1 MVDVPDPP
9 TPNSEDNDEPEEEEE
24 SNSNSPA
31 TDSDDQVFDI
41 EREKSPVPAK
51 IHHLF
56 VKVPP
61 KQTAKFERM
70 VRRNRTLEHEVK
82 VYTELLRDL
91 KAFIH
96 ERLPRNPIQLNI
108 PKLYHGFTDLLEQSS
123 KQAHAKSEG
132 HLGLGN
138 QFDVRD
144 QSVLVIEDLTE
155 RGFMSKDWFKYKLNH
170 QEVLLSLTE
179 LAKFHACGLAYR
191 MSLKE
196 EIDEKY
202 PYLDDDLYTSNMAK
216 ELLAKY
222 LDSYL
227 HFLTYL
233 DPSIQVTNF
242 F

>member
-9 TPNSEDNDEPEEEEE
+9 QDEDSSESSDNDGP
-24 SNSNSPA
+24 
-31 TDSDDQVFDI
+31 VLDI
-41 EREKSPVPAK
+41 QRSKSPVPAK

-82 VYTELLRDL
+82 VYAELLRDL
-91 KAFIH
+91 QTFIN
-96 ERLPRNPIQLNI
+96 ERLPRNPIKLNI
-108 PKLYHGFTDLLEQSS
+108 PKLYHGFTDLENETKPNL
-123 KQAHAKSEG
+123 
-132 HLGLGN
+132 LGQP
-138 QFDVRD
+138 QFNVRD

-155 RGFMSKDWFKYKLNH
+155 KGFMSKDWFKYKLDH
-170 QEVLLSLTE
+170 DEVLLALE
-179 LAKFHACGLAYR
+179 EMAKFHACGLAYR

-233 DPSIQVTNF
+233 DPSIQVLF
-242 F
+242 

>member
-9 TPNSEDNDEPEEEEE
+9 PAEANHVEDDGANKDEL
-24 SNSNSPA
+24 
-31 TDSDDQVFDI
+31 DDL
-41 EREKSPVPAK
+41 ERSKSPVPAK

-82 VYTELLRDL
+82 VYHELLRDL
-91 KAFIH
+91 QKFIA
-96 ERLPRNPIQLNI
+96 ERLPRNPIQLRI
-108 PKLYHGFTDLLEQSS
+108 PKLYHGFKDIQEKMNTLLGPQIMT
-123 KQAHAKSEG
+123 
-132 HLGLGN
+132 
-138 QFDVRD
+138 VRE

-155 RGFMSKDWFKYKLNH
+155 KGFASKDWFKYKLSH
-170 QEVLLSLTE
+170 EEVKLSLTE

-196 EIDEKY
+196 DIDEKY
-202 PYLDDDLYTSNMAK
+202 PYLEDDLYTSNMAK

-233 DPSIQVTNF
+233 DPAIQVKCKLCHYT
-242 F
+242 